1 MKCTEI
7 RELLPDLAA
16 GLASAPPGANDHLRS
31 CTDCAGK
38 LDEFRKTMALLD
50 EWQAPEPSPYFDT
63 RLHARLRE
71 EMAKPP
77 RNLFAWLRRPALAA
91 SFALILVAGVTVVRM
106 APRSW
111 FAWIQRPAIAVSIA
125 VLLVAGTTLY
135 IRKGDGPG
143 PKPPVQ
149 MANANTVPGTAVS
162 DLQVL
167 DKNNDLFADADS
179 DSASDLLDDM
189 QVQQDVTANP

>member
-1 MKCTEI
+1 MFRDGGRGRPPHKRGKGMSMKCTEI

-16 GLASAPPGANDHLRS
+16 GLASAPPGINDHLRS
-31 CTDCAGK
+31 CTECAGT
-38 LDEFRKTMALLD
+38 LQEFRKTMALLD

-71 EMAKPP
+71 EAAK
-77 RNLFAWLRRPALAA
+77 
-91 SFALILVAGVTVVRM
+91 

-149 MANANTVPGTAVS
+149 VANANTVPGTAVS

>member
-1 MKCTEI
+1 LFERAQASRLCHTGKGNTMKCTEI

-16 GLASAPPGANDHLRS
+16 GFASAPPGINDHLLT

-38 LDEFRKTMALLD
+38 LEEFRKTMALLD

-71 EMAKPP
+71 EATKPQ
-77 RNLFAWLRRPALAA
+77 LAWFAWLTRPVVASSLAVV
-91 SFALILVAGVTVVRM
+91 LVVGTIYFGTFYFG
-106 APRSW
+106 RSNW
-111 FAWIQRPAIAVSIA
+111 
-125 VLLVAGTTLY
+125 G
-135 IRKGDGPG
+135 GP

-149 MANANTVPGTAVS
+149 VAVVPGTAVG

-167 DKNNDLFADADS
+167 DKNEDLFAEADS
-179 DSASDLLDDM
+179 DSASDLLDDL
-189 QVQQDVTANP
+189 QVQQDVNANP